1 MATAPGYSP
10 ASQSVPVPATISF
23 SPTSLTITQP
33 GTSQKLLLALSHSA
47 PWGQDGNLW
56 GDGAGVTVQLS
67 SSNPNVAAV
76 PATVDLY
83 PDGSSFT
90 TVVVLVRGIAPGT
103 ATIRASAP
111 PFIPEITASVAVLP

>member
-1 MATAPGYSP
+1 M
-10 ASQSVPVPATISF
+10 
-23 SPTSLTITQP
+23 
-33 GTSQKLLLALSHSA
+33 
-47 PWGQDGNLW
+47 
-56 GDGAGVTVQLS
+56 TVQLS
-67 SSNPNVAAV
+67 SSNANVAAV

-83 PDGSSFT
+83 PDSSSFT